1 MHPTF
6 DAASRSL
13 SVTSAEG
20 SSELREQQHQLAH
33 GAASPSPPGGGGVG
47 IIRCHDD
54 RCLLAK
60 ADDCAHRPCCSSS
73 GSRGFA
79 CPAHVSGSTAAAVAP
94 TRKRPRALHSPA
106 TSSSGTYTLLTHF
119 CPVRLG
125 PALVSLSGVCVRAVG
140 QPTTVERFAR
150 EVSLEA
156 VVFRRVRL
164 GPHDAEVA
172 YHTTVT
178 IGGHVFR
185 GVLYDVGPARSQR
198 RRSTASTD
206 TSGSSEES
214 SRSTAGGG
222 GGLDLTLRL

>member
-106 TSSSGTYTLLTHF
+106 TSSSGTF
-119 CPVRLG
+119 
-125 PALVSLSGVCVRAVG
+125 G

>member
-20 SSELREQQHQLAH
+20 SSQLREQQQQPVH
-33 GAASPSPPGGGGVG
+33 GAASPSPPGGDGVG
-47 IIRCHDD
+47 IIICHDD
-54 RCLLAK
+54 CWLLAK
-60 ADDCAHRPCCSSS
+60 ADCAHRPCCCCC
-73 GSRGFA
+73 SRLRLP
-79 CPAHVSGSTAAAVAP
+79 CPRLRLNRGRRRAHASLPRHVEVRWP
-94 TRKRPRALHSPA
+94 TDD
-106 TSSSGTYTLLTHF
+106 GGGE
-119 CPVRLG
+119 VRG
-125 PALVSLSGVCVRAVG
+125 
-140 QPTTVERFAR
+140 

-172 YHTTVT
+172 YHATVT

-185 GVLYDVGPARSQR
+185 GVLYDVGPARSRR
-198 RRSTASTD
+198 RRSTVSTD
-206 TSGSSEES
+206 TAGSSDES

-222 GGLDLTLRL
+222 GLDLTLRL